1 MRDNKMTGNHAE
13 PCILVTGG
21 AGYIGCELVP
31 RLSAAGY
38 RVRVFDVMFYGD
50 AGLNS
55 VRNNGTEI
63 VEGDIRRVPTDLL
76 DGISAIINLAG
87 LSTEPAAEYRPE
99 ANQEINFKAAV
110 ELASLAK
117 KKGVRRFIQ
126 ASSGSIYDVGA
137 GHPEKDILHTEDFP
151 VQPFRTY
158 SITKNEAEKKILAL
172 ADENFAPVVLRKGS
186 VYGYSPR
193 MRFDL
198 VVNAFT
204 LSALQTGQL
213 VLHNGGEMWRP
224 LLSIQDAA
232 AAYQL
237 MLEAP
242 AEKISG
248 EIFNV
253 TNGNF
258 RISELALRVQNKL
271 SEMDVP
277 CEIRPDYNFRNLRS
291 CQASGEKIAQH
302 LGFKPQVTVEQTV
315 EDLVQKIRGGAFR
328 DPNKP
333 EFHNIR
339 WLDLLEETRTSVGRA
354 ESVFDLN
361 PEQLRELRAAACNQK
376 SAVACE

>member
-1 MRDNKMTGNHAE
+1 MREDKMTGNGSGS
-13 PCILVTGG
+13 CILITGG
-21 AGYIGCELVP
+21 AGYIGCRLVP
-31 RLSAAGY
+31 KLSQAGY

-50 AGLNS
+50 AGLDS
-55 VRNNGTEI
+55 VRNHIEV
-63 VEGDIRRVPTDLL
+63 VEGDIRRIPTDLL
-76 DGISAIINLAG
+76 EGVSAIINLAG

-158 SITKNEAEKKILAL
+158 SITKREAEKRILAL
-172 ADENFAPVVLRKGS
+172 ADDNFTPVVLRKGS

-204 LSALQTGQL
+204 LNALQTGQL

-224 LLSIQDAA
+224 LLSIQDAV
-232 AAYQL
+232 AAYEL

-242 AEKISG
+242 AEKING

-253 TNGNF
+253 TNGNY

-271 SEMDVP
+271 SELDVR
-277 CEIRPDYNFRNLRS
+277 CEIRPDYNYRNLRS
-291 CQASGEKIAQH
+291 CQASGEKIAQR
-302 LGFKPQVTVEQTV
+302 LGFIPQVTVEQTV
-315 EDLVQKIRGGAFR
+315 EDLVQKIRGGVFR
-328 DPNKP
+328 DPNEP

-339 WLDLLEETRTSVGRA
+339 WVDLLEETRTSVGCA

-361 PEQLRELRAAACNQK
+361 PEQLRELRVAACKQR

>member
-1 MRDNKMTGNHAE
+1 
-13 PCILVTGG
+13 
-21 AGYIGCELVP
+21 
-31 RLSAAGY
+31 
-38 RVRVFDVMFYGD
+38 VFDVMFYGD

-55 VRNNGTEI
+55 VPNNIEL
-63 VEGDIRRVPTDLL
+63 VAGDIRKVPTDLL
-76 DGISAIINLAG
+76 DGVSAIINLAG
-87 LSTEPAAEYRPE
+87 LSTEPAAEYCPE

-117 KKGVRRFIQ
+117 KKGIRRFIQ

-158 SITKNEAEKKILAL
+158 SITKREAEKKILAL
-172 ADENFAPVVLRKGS
+172 ADESFTPVILRKGS

-204 LSALQTGQL
+204 LNALQTGQL
-213 VLHNGGEMWRP
+213 TLHNGGEMWRP

-232 AAYQL
+232 AAYEL

-242 AEKISG
+242 AEKING

-253 TNGNF
+253 TNGNY
-258 RISELALRVQNKL
+258 RISELALRVQHKL
-271 SEMDVP
+271 LEMDIR
-277 CEIRPDYNFRNLRS
+277 CEIRPDYVYRNLRS
-291 CQASGEKIAQH
+291 CQVSGDKIARR
-302 LGFKPQVTVEQTV
+302 LGFTPQVTVEETV
-315 EDLVQKIRGGAFR
+315 EDLVQKIRGGVFR
-328 DPNKP
+328 DPNEP
-333 EFHNIR
+333 AFNNIR
-339 WLDLLEETRTSVGRA
+339 WLDLLEETRASIGWPG
-354 ESVFDLN
+354 SVFDFT
-361 PEQLRELRAAACNQK
+361 PEQLRELRMAVCKLK

>member
-1 MRDNKMTGNHAE
+1 MRADKMTGNDAGS
-13 PCILVTGG
+13 CILITGG
-21 AGYIGCELVP
+21 AGYIGCQLVP
-31 RLSAAGY
+31 KLSQAGY

-50 AGLNS
+50 DGLNS
-55 VRNNGTEI
+55 VRNGIEV
-63 VEGDIRRVPTDLL
+63 VEGDIRRIPTDLL
-76 DGISAIINLAG
+76 EGVSAIINLAG
-87 LSTEPAAEYRPE
+87 LSTEPAAEYCPE

-117 KKGVRRFIQ
+117 KKGVHRFIQ

-137 GHPEKDILHTEDFP
+137 GHPEKDILHTEVFP
-151 VQPFRTY
+151 VAPFRTY
-158 SITKNEAEKKILAL
+158 SITKREAEKKILAL
-172 ADENFAPVVLRKGS
+172 ADERFAPVVLRKGS

-204 LSALQTGQL
+204 LNALQTGRL

-224 LLSIQDAA
+224 LLSIKDAV
-232 AAYQL
+232 AAYEL

-242 AEKISG
+242 ADKING

-253 TNGNF
+253 TNGNY

-271 SEMDVP
+271 LELGIRCD
-277 CEIRPDYNFRNLRS
+277 IRPDYVYRNLRS
-291 CQASGEKIAQH
+291 CQASGEKIAQR
-302 LGFKPQVTVEQTV
+302 LGFTPRVTVEQTV

-328 DPNKP
+328 DPNEP

-339 WLDLLEETRTSVGRA
+339 WLDLLQETRTSIGFA

-361 PEQLRELRAAACNQK
+361 PDQLRELRTAACKQR

>member
-1 MRDNKMTGNHAE
+1 MTNHQNRSL
-13 PCILVTGG
+13 ILVTGG
-21 AGYIGCELVP
+21 AGYIGCQLVP
-31 RLSAAGY
+31 RLLSAGY

-50 AGLNS
+50 EGLRDIRES
-55 VRNNGTEI
+55 IEI
-63 VEGDIRRVPTDLL
+63 VEGDIRRVPPDLL
-76 DGISAIINLAG
+76 DGVSAIINLAG

-110 ELASLAK
+110 ELARLAK
-117 KKGVRRFIQ
+117 RKNVRRFIQ

-137 GHPEKDILHTEDFP
+137 GHPEKDVLHTEDSP
-151 VQPFRTY
+151 VAPFRIY
-158 SITKNEAEKKILAL
+158 SITKREAEKEILGL
-172 ADENFAPVVLRKGS
+172 ADDAFVPIVLRKGS

-204 LSALQTGQL
+204 LQALQTGCL

-242 AEKISG
+242 AKKVSG

-258 RISELALRVQNKL
+258 RISELALRVRNKL
-271 SEMDVP
+271 ADLNIP
-277 CEIRPDYNFRNLRS
+277 CELQPDYNYRNLRS
-291 CQASGEKIAQH
+291 CQASGSKIADR
-302 LGFKPQVTVEQTV
+302 LGFTPKVTVEQTV
-315 EDLVQKIRGGAFR
+315 EDLADKIRGGAFH
-328 DPNKP
+328 DPGDP
-333 EFHNIR
+333 AFHNIR
-339 WLDLLEETRTSVGRA
+339 WLDLLEKTRA
-354 ESVFDLN
+354 ESGYLESVLNLSPADL
-361 PEQLRELRAAACNQK
+361 RDLRAIASKQR